1 MVPPHHQLQRKRQ
14 KKVHEYYQ
22 KPIDDCKLIIM
33 NPSPNLSD
41 QEKRSIA
48 TYFGCSSQDQC
59 IETNT
64 KIILTRVLKRWNEN
78 TSSAHPS
85 TCSLTPSEDL
95 APKTYSIEFKQCS

>member
-64 KIILTRVLKRWNEN
+64 KIILTRVLNHWNEN
-78 TSSAHPS
+78 NSIAHLSACALYPAE
-85 TCSLTPSEDL
+85 TVAL
-95 APKTYSIEFKQCS
+95 KIYSIELN